1 MAHENEIRPFRI
13 DVPQAV
19 LDDLAERLDRT
30 RWAPEVPG
38 AGWSRGVPVEY
49 LRGLA
54 DHWREGFDWRAQE
67 AQMNRFPQYTTEI
80 DGQTIHFAHVRSP
93 EPDAVPLMLVHGW
106 PSSFADFLEAAGPLS
121 DPRAHGG
128 DPAQAFHVVI
138 PSLPG
143 FGFSTP
149 LSGPGWN
156 AERIAKAFGAL
167 MTRLGYE
174 RYGVQ
179 GGDIGGW
186 VAPEMG
192 KQEPERVIGVH
203 TNALLTFPVGAEGE
217 MEELDEGDRARW
229 KAMQAFNDGYLQIQ
243 GKSPQTLAY
252 ALHDS
257 PVGQLAWMAEKF
269 AAWTDAPEG
278 ESAFDPDRML
288 AFVSLYWFTGTAGS
302 AAQYYYEFVTASGW
316 SEEWGG
322 EDAGAEWDAA
332 AAGTAARDR
341 DGEEAGAESGGW
353 GGGEP
358 GGRGPG
364 CGTVPTAV
372 LRSRHDVAIR
382 PWAERDH
389 NVVRWTEHE
398 RGGHFFAA
406 ERPEAFA
413 DDVRA
418 FFAELQ

>member
-1 MAHENEIRPFRI
+1 MEHEHDIRPFRI
-13 DVPQAV
+13 DVPQTA

-30 RWAPEVPG
+30 RWTPEVPG

-49 LRGLA
+49 LQGLVER
-54 DHWREGFDWRAQE
+54 WRSGFDWRAEE
-67 AQMNRFPQYTTEI
+67 AAMNRFPQYTTEI
-80 DGQTIHFAHVRSP
+80 DGQTIHFLHVRSP

-106 PSSFADFLEAAGPLS
+106 PSTFADFLEAAGPLS

-128 DPAQAFHVVI
+128 DPARAFHLVI

-156 AERIAKAFGAL
+156 TERMAKALGAL
-167 MTRLGYE
+167 MNRLGYE

-179 GGDIGGW
+179 GGDIGAW

-192 KQEPERVIGVH
+192 KLEPERVIGVH
-203 TNALLTFPVGAEGE
+203 VNALLTFPVGAEGE
-217 MEELDEGDRARW
+217 MDALGEGDRARW

-252 ALHDS
+252 GLHDS

-269 AAWTDAPEG
+269 VEWTDAPEG
-278 ESAFDPDRML
+278 AAAFDLDRLL
-288 AFVSLYWFTGTAGS
+288 AFVSLYWFTGSAGS
-302 AAQYYYEFVTASGW
+302 GAQYYYEFVSASGW
-316 SEEWGG
+316 SQEWAGAEAEGDWGAGASDG
-322 EDAGAEWDAA
+322 EADAGAWGGD
-332 AAGTAARDR
+332 
-341 DGEEAGAESGGW
+341 ESGGW
-353 GGGEP
+353 AP
-358 GGRGPG
+358 VR
-364 CGTVPTAV
+364 GTVPTGV
-372 LRSRHDVAIR
+372 LVSGHDVTVR

-406 ERPEAFA
+406 EQPEAFA
-413 DDVRA
+413 EDVRA
-418 FFAELQ
+418 FFAELK